1 MHDKLFR
8 KTLSSLFCFLGALWA
23 FPVFMVFINSF
34 KNYDELFNR
43 FLAFPQRIDFSMYKE
58 TWEIFNFPRLISNT
72 LFSTICVVALIC
84 LFAPMAAYKLSRT
97 QTKQSKLIFFVL
109 ILPALV
115 PFQSY
120 MTMLIR
126 LMAQT
131 NLVATRMGYIIVM
144 VGTAIPGAV
153 LMIHGF
159 VKGIP
164 VELEEC
170 AYLDGASNFRT
181 YFAVVLPLLSP
192 IIVTVLVLNTLGTW
206 NDFFVNM
213 LIMGGREETLNISNA
228 LYAKFS
234 MQSSDWKHA
243 LPGLVMAMLP
253 NLLFFIFMQRY
264 IVEGITAG
272 AVKA

>member
-1 MHDKLFR
+1 
-8 KTLSSLFCFLGALWA
+8 
-23 FPVFMVFINSF
+23 
-34 KNYDELFNR
+34 
-43 FLAFPQRIDFSMYKE
+43 
-58 TWEIFNFPRLISNT
+58 
-72 LFSTICVVALIC
+72 
-84 LFAPMAAYKLSRT
+84 
-97 QTKQSKLIFFVL
+97 
-109 ILPALV
+109 
-115 PFQSY
+115 
-120 MTMLIR
+120 
-126 LMAQT
+126 
-131 NLVATRMGYIIVM
+131 M
-144 VGTAIPGAV
+144 VGMAIPGAV

-170 AYLDGASNFRT
+170 AYLDGASKFRT
-181 YFAVVLPLLSP
+181 YFTVVLPLLSP

-206 NDFFVNM
+206 NDFIVNM

-234 MQSSDWKHA
+234 TQSSDWEHA

-272 AVKA
+272 AVKG